1 MPFLQEDIPV
11 KTLIRLFV
19 AALIACAP
27 IQGFARGGGHSSS
40 GSGHLTGSGYVNPSN
55 HYTPGYTRQ
64 NGTHVNGY
72 HATNPNSTG
81 TDNYSTKGNVNP
93 WTGQPGSHYVD
104 K

>member
-1 MPFLQEDIPV
+1 MR
-11 KTLIRLFV
+11 TLIGLFI
-19 AALIACAP
+19 AAFIACAP
-27 IQGFARGGGHSSS
+27 IQAFARCGGHSSS
-40 GSGHLTGSGYVNPSN
+40 GSGHLSGSGYVNPSS

-64 NGTHVNGY
+64 DGTHVNGY